1 MKSYFLLIITMPM
14 DSICCMRT
22 ETRITEQNNK
32 QWKEKLDKM
41 ISILKSSKNTI
52 TSETIIRLTKEVDAQ
67 FVDLLN

>member
-1 MKSYFLLIITMPM
+1 M

-22 ETRITEQNNK
+22 ETRVAEQNNK
-32 QWKEKLDKM
+32 QWKEKLDKI

-52 TSETIIRLTKEVDAQ
+52 TTDTIIRLTKEVDAQ